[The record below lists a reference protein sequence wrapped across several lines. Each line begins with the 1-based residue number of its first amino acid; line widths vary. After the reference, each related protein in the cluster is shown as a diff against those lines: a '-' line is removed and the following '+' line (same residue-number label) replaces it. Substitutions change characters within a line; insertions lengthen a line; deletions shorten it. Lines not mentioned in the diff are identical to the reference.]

1 MGRLMRTK
9 AAQCQLRKRACR
21 HRKVARVAA
30 KDRDVAQAARA
41 DDQAILSGLRE
52 QLDATHAKA
61 FTTTCQWILANNHV
75 ALVEAARDRVEAKAT
90 Q

>member
-1 MGRLMRTK
+1 M
-9 AAQCQLRKRACR
+9 
-21 HRKVARVAA
+21 VW
-30 KDRDVAQAARA
+30 DVSLKTIFAFATTVLEAQAARA
-41 DDQAILSGLRE
+41 DDQAMLIGLWE